1 MTTTEAATLILRSW
15 NATKP
20 VFRRG
25 RVNSKGINEWIQL
38 ISIVA
43 AGPSGMLYKDFNRGL
58 NRQRLRRKVE
68 DWHRAGLVVLA
79 HDFNHRNPQNNR
91 PLQRLRPTA
100 KLLKFL
106 RLHVKTKQ

>member
-20 VFRRG
+20 VFRRN

-43 AGPSGMLYKDFNRGL
+43 AGPTGMLYKDFARGL
-58 NRQRLRRKVE
+58 NRQRLRRKVDE
-68 DWHRAGLVVLA
+68 WHRAGLVVFA
-79 HDFNHRNPQNNR
+79 HDFTQRHPLNKR

-106 RLHVKTKQ
+106 RLHVKAKQ